1 MARAAFLNSLLI
13 EIQQKATLLLE
24 HGYPMNILSEKS
36 SDWKGK
42 IRHELIRYWLI
53 VLYLAFFFGGF
64 ANYRRLILA
73 QYDISYQD
81 YGISMIEALVLAKV
95 IVVAEKL
102 GLGRG
107 FEGKRLIIPTLYKGF
122 LFSVCAGLFNVVE
135 SMIRSFISGKDPAGA
150 VDDVIN
156 QFNYELFAGGLVVFL
171 AFIPFFAIRELNSVL
186 GKGTLFKLFFQRR
199 SIMKASY
206 DETKN
211 RRKNDDSPS
220 NLS

>member
-1 MARAAFLNSLLI
+1 
-13 EIQQKATLLLE
+13 
-24 HGYPMNILSEKS
+24 MNILNKKS
-36 SDWKGK
+36 TGWKRK

-81 YGISMIEALVLAKV
+81 YGISVIEGLVLAKV

-107 FEGKRLIIPTLYKGF
+107 FEGKRLIVPTLYKGF
-122 LFSVCAGLFNVVE
+122 LFSVCAGLFNVIE
-135 SMIRSFISGKDPAGA
+135 SMIRSFISGKGPAGA
-150 VDDVIN
+150 IDDFIS

-199 SIMKASY
+199 SIMETGY
-206 DETKN
+206 DEPRN
-211 RRKNDDSPS
+211 CRENHDSPS
-220 NLS
+220 KLS